1 MRGNICAADSG
12 EGLGGDMGNENHTG
26 IQQATCPE
34 EVLRMIAWYYD
45 EALGEDERVR
55 IEAHAAECAACRG
68 ELEWMSENDRDNAA
82 DDATA
87 LEIPSAD
94 AVYERIRDKI
104 ATHPGQARPAVRSQP
119 TTRSSETDWRRL
131 ALAASAVLALL
142 GAFAGGRIFPGNE
155 AASLEPVYE
164 TASAPA
170 PVVVSTGPS
179 LDVIFQS
186 DATAERINGALR
198 GIGGTIA
205 EGPTRLGVYRVQLQ
219 PGADAI
225 AAARM
230 LRADGEGVASLAEVA
245 GA

>member
-1 MRGNICAADSG
+1 
-12 EGLGGDMGNENHTG
+12 MGNENHTS
-26 IQQATCPE
+26 IQRATCPE

-55 IEAHAAECAACRG
+55 IEAHAAECAACRC
-68 ELEWMSENDRDNAA
+68 ELEWMSENEQDSAE
-82 DDATA
+82 DDATVV
-87 LEIPSAD
+87 ETPSAD
-94 AVYERIRDKI
+94 AVYARVRDKV
-104 ATHPGQARPAVRSQP
+104 ATHSRQARTAVRSRP
-119 TTRSSETDWRRL
+119 AKRASATDWRRL

-142 GAFAGGRIFPGNE
+142 GAFAGGRILPGNE
-155 AASLEPVYE
+155 VATLEPVYE
-164 TASAPA
+164 TASAPSPA
-170 PVVVSTGPS
+170 IVVTGPS

-205 EGPTRLGVYRVQLQ
+205 EGPTHLGVYRVQLQ
-219 PGADAI
+219 PGADAT

-230 LRADGEGVASLAEVA
+230 LRANGEGVASLAEVA